1 MKSDHELIELF
12 QEAAAE
18 IVGRTFEG
26 ITPQT
31 EIGELGIDS
40 VDLLEI
46 FGFVEDELHIK
57 LPDSDL
63 AEITTLHD
71 LAELIRRS

>member
-1 MKSDHELIELF
+1 MKSDQDLIELF

-26 ITPQT
+26 ITPNT

-57 LPDSDL
+57 LADADL
-63 AEITTLHD
+63 AEVTTLHD
-71 LAELIRRS
+71 LGELIRRS